1 MNINNKITI
10 IIPTLNRPISLKK
23 SIEYYKKFPFLVKY
37 FDGSN
42 KKKKIINLP
51 KNIEYFHFPNL
62 GLYERLDLSLQYI
75 KTPYVIL
82 GCDDEFYTFEGLISC
97 LKKLESN
104 KEYISCIGQCIK
116 FFSVN
121 KKVFTS
127 LGYKENLKNT
137 INQFDYEARIKKH
150 LQNYAPKYIYS
161 LSRSFFWKKSIKNL
175 VSLKFPVFAIGELVF
190 EISMA
195 FHGKIFIQK
204 KLFWFRNYNNTPSNS
219 PEEYLKPENRLND
232 WWNNSS
238 QKNKKNLFLKKFS
251 KLLDPKNSKLLK
263 KIIQQS
269 INNYCNQKKVIKKM
283 KAKKTNFIQRV
294 INKINFFSYYL
305 YFLKDDKED
314 IKKILHKNKIN
325 FSSKELN
332 LMFKFIK

>member
-1 MNINNKITI
+1 M
-10 IIPTLNRPISLKK
+10 
-23 SIEYYKKFPFLVKY
+23 
-37 FDGSN
+37 
-42 KKKKIINLP
+42 
-51 KNIEYFHFPNL
+51 
-62 GLYERLDLSLQYI
+62 YERLDLSLQYI

>member
-10 IIPTLNRPISLKK
+10 IIPTLNRPVSLKK
-23 SIEYYKKFPFLVKY
+23 SIDYYKQFPFLVKY

-51 KNIEYFHFPNL
+51 KNIEYFHLPNL
-62 GLYERLDLSLQYI
+62 GFNERLDLSLRHI

-82 GCDDEFYTFEGLISC
+82 GCDDEFYTYEGLISC

-104 KEYISCIGQCIK
+104 KVYISCIGQCIK

-127 LGYKENLKNT
+127 LGYEENLKNT
-137 INQFDYEARIKKH
+137 IDKSDYETRIKKH

-175 VSLKFPVFAIGELVF
+175 VSLNFPVFAIGEIVF

-195 FHGKIFIQK
+195 FYGKIFIEK
-204 KLFWFRNYNNTPSNS
+204 KLFWFRNYNNIPSNC

-232 WWNNSS
+232 WWNNSL
-238 QKNKKNLFLKKFS
+238 QRYEINLFLEKFS
-251 KLLDPKNSKLLK
+251 KLLDLKNSKLLK

-269 INNYCNQKKVIKKM
+269 INNYCNQKKVTKKM
-283 KAKKTNFIQRV
+283 HFEKNNFIQRI

-314 IKKILHKNKIN
+314 IKKILYKNKIN
-325 FSSKELN
+325 FSSKGLN

>member
-1 MNINNKITI
+1 
-10 IIPTLNRPISLKK
+10 
-23 SIEYYKKFPFLVKY
+23 
-37 FDGSN
+37 
-42 KKKKIINLP
+42 
-51 KNIEYFHFPNL
+51 
-62 GLYERLDLSLQYI
+62 LYERLDLSLQYI